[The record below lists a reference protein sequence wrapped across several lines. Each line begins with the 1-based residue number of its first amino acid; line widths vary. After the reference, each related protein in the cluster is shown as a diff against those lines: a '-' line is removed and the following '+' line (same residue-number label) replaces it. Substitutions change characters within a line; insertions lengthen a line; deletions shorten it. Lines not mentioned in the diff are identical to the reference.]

1 MQNMRTVDLI
11 VTEKSKFTENVY
23 AVTDGRTDRRTR
35 LSAHIVRAHQ
45 DVFAY
50 QKLGPYAS

>member
-1 MQNMRTVDLI
+1 MRTVDLI